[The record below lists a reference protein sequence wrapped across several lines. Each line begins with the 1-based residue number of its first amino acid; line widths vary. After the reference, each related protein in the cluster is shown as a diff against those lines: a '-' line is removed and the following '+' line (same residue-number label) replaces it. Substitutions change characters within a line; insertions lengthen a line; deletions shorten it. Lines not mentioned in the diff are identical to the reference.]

1 MRLLRNI
8 SAVIILALLP
18 MAAFAQTHGLDTKAK
33 YAIMVDYDTGAVL
46 YSKNADESVGPSSMS
61 KLMTLY
67 LVFDAVKS
75 GVVSMDDAFTV
86 SEKAWRK
93 GGSKMFVE
101 VNKRVKVGDLIK
113 GIAIQSGNDA
123 CIVVAEG
130 LAGSEEK
137 FVSEMNVMAERL
149 GMSETNFENATGWP
163 DEGHV
168 MSVRDLATLARAL
181 INDFPEYMKFFSI
194 EEYTYNGIRQ
204 YNRNLLLKRNIGVD
218 GMKTGHTSANG
229 YGIVLTA
236 KNEDDRRLILVL
248 NGLESA
254 KDRVS
259 EGARLLR
266 HGYRDFKH
274 IRLFKAG
281 DEVAKAKVWF
291 GSQSTVPLQVR
302 SDVVFTV
309 RKRLQR
315 HAGEVRAELIYDGP
329 IAAPIKAGDRVGK
342 VVIYTGG
349 EKGAETFPVFAAESV
364 DKANRLM
371 HMFKAAVTLIV
382 GS

>member
-1 MRLLRNI
+1 LA
-8 SAVIILALLP
+8 AV
-18 MAAFAQTHGLDTKAK
+18 AQTHGLDTKAK
-33 YAIMVDYDTGAVL
+33 YAILVDYDTGAVL
-46 YSKNADESVGPSSMS
+46 YAKNPDDMVGPSSMS

-67 LVFDAVKS
+67 LLFDAVKS
-75 GVVSMDDAFTV
+75 GVVSMDDSFMV

-101 VNKRVKVGDLIK
+101 VNTRVKIRDLIK

-137 FVSEMNVMAERL
+137 FVAEMNLMAERL
-149 GMSETNFENATGWP
+149 GMNDTNFENATGWP
-163 DEGHV
+163 DAGHE

-181 INDFPEYMKFFSI
+181 IHDFPEYMKFFSI
-194 EEYTYNGIRQ
+194 EEYTFNGIRQ
-204 YNRNLLLKRNIGVD
+204 YNRNQLLRRNIGVD
-218 GMKTGHTSANG
+218 GMKTGHTEANG

-236 KNEDDRRLILVL
+236 ENEDNRRLILVL

-274 IRLFKAG
+274 IKLFKAG

-291 GSQSTVPLQVR
+291 GNKTTVPLQVKN
-302 SDVVFTV
+302 DVVFTV

-315 HAGEVRAELIYDGP
+315 HSDETRAELIYNGP
-329 IAAPIKAGDRVGK
+329 IAAPIKKGDRVGK
-342 VVIYTGG
+342 IVVYMGG
-349 EKGAETFPVFAAESV
+349 EKGAETFPVYAAADVE
-364 DKANRLM
+364 KANRLM
-371 HMFKAAVTLIV
+371 HMFKAAMHFIV